1 MKTFLLKCI
10 FITISFQLILS
21 AQSLEKETINGNK
34 YILDIELNSSP
45 YEIIKKNFK
54 NILHFYNYI
63 DEANP
68 GSPILPSKDLFIA
81 IPPGSSPNLKVLI
94 KDKRVINAEPELNP
108 VVKREND
115 SSLIYLNA
123 QTPVISTNDKLYKIN
138 GFLWIGNNYCLHLTI
153 HEYQYNYQNRL
164 ITENNGI
171 HLELQFSKT
180 LNSTGNNLGSVSSII
195 LNKEFASI
203 NQSNPIYQVKKTDE
217 WINYDD
223 TYVKIG
229 VAQDG
234 VYRFDYDDLSQLGVS
249 LNGVNPRTLKLF
261 NKGEL
266 IPIYVYGENDGRFD
280 PGDFIEFAGIRNMG
294 SNYRE
299 ISVQGE
305 PYNEYL
311 GRYTDTTI
319 YWLTWGGENGLR
331 VALSNGNPS
340 ITTSDTLNYYSELIH
355 KEINNWFDFSMA
367 DQVEREMP
375 FWAPNKTW
383 NEGNLGVGTLNV
395 NFSLS
400 NIYPGV
406 MAKMFVKLQDYASSI
421 NSQAHLL
428 SLSLNNYPT
437 GYDSGY
443 VNKYE
448 QKVLE
453 GDFNSSLLS
462 EGTNTLRVHS
472 YETGA
477 SPNLCIRDWYEM
489 EYPKYIYA
497 NSDSLLFSFSF
508 LNNPGIYCF
517 NIQQLQNNSVTVW
530 KFGSSFKK
538 YMVSVQNGK
547 IFIKDTIDAN
557 NKFYISDSTQILKPK
572 LYYKKQFVNLRS
584 NQNKD
589 DYLAI
594 TNKSL
599 LNKAQE
605 YNNFI
610 AKNYNIETKL
620 IDVDDIYDEF
630 AYGYFD
636 PECIKE
642 FLKNTHTNWQQPFPQ
657 FVFLIGDANY
667 DYHFN
672 KFKYQ
677 NTPPI
682 VNTVPSFGAPV
693 SDNWFVTWDTT
704 GAYIPE
710 MNIGRIPVHTAEEL
724 NNYLERH
731 QNYLTHPYNNW
742 NKSYLFF
749 SGGKDDQNELDL
761 LRETNQNIIDNDI
774 IPSPIGGNWYHFYKT
789 LNPVTNFGPYSH
801 EYIQNAIN
809 QGALFISYLGHS
821 GTQTWD
827 NSIVDPS
834 QLHNSYNR
842 NSLITDFGCST
853 GKFAEPDV
861 VSFSELFINSN
872 QGQAISYIGNSSL
885 GFTSTAT
892 AFPGIFYSK
901 ILRDSILNIS
911 EAHKLA
917 KMELLQDY
925 GSSGTYKLFALTNEL
940 IGDPIISLPIPQKP
954 NLEIDGN
961 DIKILTSNI
970 SDLKDSAE
978 ILFKFYNWGKVV
990 ADSFLI
996 VFWDNYQ
1003 GNNIITDSVYKR
1015 IPKYEDSLLIS
1026 FPIFNRP
1033 GEHSITIS
1041 LDVNNRINEIS
1052 EDDNSFTLQF
1062 YVASSRIRT
1071 LLMFETENGL
1081 NDSLLILN
1089 PSVKSLSDSIEIEL
1103 ATNANYLNSSAYY
1116 FDMDSVCTEFKIPNE
1131 FRNKRIWFK
1140 GKIMNDNFYGFDK
1153 SAITSVEN
1161 KYLLKDSV
1169 SLTNSVL
1176 ADLGFYNNHITLD
1189 TNKILFDVI
1198 SAGFNDGKTAVIEK
1212 NGENFIPDGNTIG
1225 HHVCVFKD
1233 QLLSIFGIQK
1243 V

>member
-94 KDKRVINAEPELNP
+94 TDKRVINAEPELNP

-123 QTPVISTNDKLYKIN
+123 QTPVISPNDKLYKIN

-180 LNSTGNNLGSVSSII
+180 LNSTGNKFGPVSSII

-234 VYRFDYDDLSQLGVS
+234 VYRFDYNDLSQLGVS
-249 LNGVNPRTLKLF
+249 LNGVNPHTLKLF
-261 NKGEL
+261 NKGIL
-266 IPIYVYGENDGRFD
+266 IPIYVYGENDGSFD

-294 SNYRE
+294 GNYRE
-299 ISVQGE
+299 ISAQGE

-331 VALSNGNPS
+331 VEISNGNPQ
-340 ITTSDTLNYYSELIH
+340 IPALDTLKYYNELIH
-355 KEINNWFDFSMA
+355 KEINNYFDFSMA
-367 DQVEREMP
+367 DQVEREEP
-375 FWAPNKTW
+375 FWASNKTW
-383 NEGNLGVGTLNV
+383 NEGNLGVGVLNV
-395 NFSLS
+395 SFSLS
-400 NIYPGV
+400 DVYSDAN
-406 MAKMFVKLQDYASSI
+406 AKMFVKLQDYASDIST
-421 NSQAHLL
+421 NAHLL
-428 SLSLNNYPT
+428 ALSLNDYPT
-437 GYDSGY
+437 LYDSGFI
-443 VNKYE
+443 NKYD

-453 GDFNSSLLS
+453 GNFNSSLLV
-462 EGTNTLRVHS
+462 EGTNKIKVHS
-472 YETGA
+472 FQTA
-477 SPNLCIRDWYEM
+477 ATLNTCIRDWYEM
-489 EYPKYIYA
+489 EYPRYIKA
-497 NSDSLLFSFSF
+497 NSDSLLFVFNY
-508 LNNPGIYCF
+508 LNTSGVYCF
-517 NIQQLQNNSVTVW
+517 YVNNLQNGFLSFWKFGDTFKKYFVSTNNNSV
-530 KFGSSFKK
+530 
-538 YMVSVQNGK
+538 
-547 IFIKDTIDAN
+547 FIKDTLGSD
-557 NKFYISDSTQILKPK
+557 NKFFICDSNKVLKPK

-584 NQNKD
+584 NQNKA
-589 DYLAI
+589 DYLTI

-599 LNKAQE
+599 LNKAQV

-610 AKNYNIETKL
+610 ANNYNIETKL
-620 IDVDDIYDEF
+620 VDVDDIYDEF

-642 FLKNTHTNWQQPFPQ
+642 FLKNTHANWQQPFPQ

-682 VNTVPSFGAPV
+682 VNIVPSFGAPV

-724 NNYLERH
+724 NNYLQRH
-731 QNYLTHPYNNW
+731 QNYLTHPYDNW

-761 LRETNQNIIDNDI
+761 LRETNQNIIDNDV
-774 IPSPIGGNWYHFYKT
+774 IPSPIGGNWSHFYKT
-789 LNPVTNFGPYSH
+789 LNPITNFGPYSH

-834 QLHNSYNR
+834 QLHNTYNR
-842 NSLITDFGCST
+842 NPLITDFGCST

-892 AFPGIFYSK
+892 SFPGIFYNK
-901 ILRDSILNIS
+901 ILQDSILNIS

-954 NLEIDGN
+954 NLEINGN

-978 ILFKFYNWGKVV
+978 
-990 ADSFLI
+990 D
-996 VFWDNYQ
+996 
-1003 GNNIITDSVYKR
+1003 
-1015 IPKYEDSLLIS
+1015 
-1026 FPIFNRP
+1026 
-1033 GEHSITIS
+1033 
-1041 LDVNNRINEIS
+1041 
-1052 EDDNSFTLQF
+1052 
-1062 YVASSRIRT
+1062 
-1071 LLMFETENGL
+1071 
-1081 NDSLLILN
+1081 
-1089 PSVKSLSDSIEIEL
+1089 
-1103 ATNANYLNSSAYY
+1103 
-1116 FDMDSVCTEFKIPNE
+1116 
-1131 FRNKRIWFK
+1131 
-1140 GKIMNDNFYGFDK
+1140 
-1153 SAITSVEN
+1153 
-1161 KYLLKDSV
+1161 
-1169 SLTNSVL
+1169 
-1176 ADLGFYNNHITLD
+1176 
-1189 TNKILFDVI
+1189 
-1198 SAGFNDGKTAVIEK
+1198 
-1212 NGENFIPDGNTIG
+1212 FI
-1225 HHVCVFKD
+1225 
-1233 QLLSIFGIQK
+1233 
-1243 V
+1243 